1 MAPMTPNESRRVWRM
16 TSDSPLGEYL
26 ELVPKR
32 AYASSTDVRDDTRP
46 ASRVPAKPAD
56 TTAFRR
62 DNARPNAAAP
72 CTREQTA
79 DAAMAAQPKV
89 KVLRPAQVE
98 SWQSS
103 SFDLMSGLQ
112 VRDVSDTIPGRV
124 FEELFKTIPATV
136 FTKRRC

>member
-1 MAPMTPNESRRVWRM
+1 MAPMKLNEPRRVWRM

-32 AYASSTDVRDDTRP
+32 AYAATAELRDDSRAPSQAP
-46 ASRVPAKPAD
+46 AR
-56 TTAFRR
+56 TAEPIARR
-62 DNARPNAAAP
+62 DTAARGSAAP
-72 CTREQTA
+72 CTRPHATG
-79 DAAMAAQPKV
+79 AAMGAQPKV

-124 FEELFKTIPATV
+124 FEELFKAIPATV